1 MSLEGGFEEVDES
14 FRATANCFSNSE
26 ILANASAS
34 SRSSSVTRR
43 ARRSQFG
50 QVFRR
55 VPITRQHK
63 PRGQNP
69 PRATRKP
76 VNAYKKAYMQT
87 EAECADMKDAEKYRL
102 AQASTLMDL
111 AEKYQSEL
119 I

>member
-14 FRATANCFSNSE
+14 FRAAANCFSNSA

-34 SRSSSVTRR
+34 SRSSSATRR

-55 VPITRQHK
+55 VPMTRQHK

-69 PRATRKP
+69 PMATPKP
-76 VNAYKKAYMQT
+76 VDDPQNPVWKN
-87 EAECADMKDAEKYRL
+87 RS
-102 AQASTLMDL
+102 STKHRRTLNS
-111 AEKYQSEL
+111 KHTS
-119 I
+119 